1 MAQAKHLN
9 RCSGVSE
16 EVHTD
21 GVKAP
26 SGSGARVRL
35 VTHAPTAATTEA
47 SFPAGEPLDERGR
60 AWTRAAAGRLGRADH
75 LRRAPDLACAET
87 CDALGLRAEVDHDLA
102 SWDMGVWS
110 GRSLA
115 DVSAAHPQEAI
126 AWLTDADAAP
136 HGGETLTAFLVRTR
150 AWLSARPGGATTA
163 VCGPALVR
171 AAVVVVLD
179 APPLSFWRIDVAPL
193 AVTTVLGGWRGWR
206 LRSTSRPLRP
216 T

>member
-1 MAQAKHLN
+1 MPA
-9 RCSGVSE
+9 G
-16 EVHTD
+16 
-21 GVKAP
+21 GVKDP
-26 SGSGARVRL
+26 SGAGTRVRL
-35 VTHAPTAATTEA
+35 VTHAPTAATTKA

-87 CDALGLRAEVDHDLA
+87 CDVLGLRAEVDHGLA
-102 SWDMGVWS
+102 PWDMGAWA

-115 DVSAAHPQEAI
+115 DVSAAHPQDVM
-126 AWLTDADAAP
+126 AWMTDADAAP
-136 HGGETLTAFLVRTR
+136 HGGETLTAFVVRVR
-150 AWLSARPGGATTA
+150 AWLAARPEGGTTA

-171 AAVVVVLD
+171 AAVVVVLE
-179 APPLSFWRIDVAPL
+179 APPLSFWRVDVAPL
-193 AVTTVLGGWRGWR
+193 TVTTVREGSRGWL